1 MYNTGACIM
10 PIGSLGLIDDV
21 GMNEMRMVPSA
32 RCLYRSLG
40 KKDLY
45 AIWIGSK
52 PKFVNDFTG
61 IDSIGQ
67 KVALYIHSQ
76 RENLMK
82 KLHRLEK
89 LEERRGKPLET
100 KETPSNVYEVSKEK
114 GERTGSCPIGG
125 GSDIRH
131 PYSDEGS
138 HVERSD
144 NGTQDSQGPET
155 QEIDLCET
163 QEIDL
168 CETQEIDLCET
179 QEMLESDL
187 KSDVAEIDPRSMST
201 SPEVD
206 PNRKYWSD
214 TFREKQ
220 QELIRN
226 SKSSKAS
233 LCTEVAKAGTPSVAK
248 EGPPEMKGKK
258 VDPP

>member
-1 MYNTGACIM
+1 
-10 PIGSLGLIDDV
+10 
-21 GMNEMRMVPSA
+21 
-32 RCLYRSLG
+32 
-40 KKDLY
+40 
-45 AIWIGSK
+45 
-52 PKFVNDFTG
+52 
-61 IDSIGQ
+61 
-67 KVALYIHSQ
+67 
-76 RENLMK
+76 
-82 KLHRLEK
+82 
-89 LEERRGKPLET
+89 
-100 KETPSNVYEVSKEK
+100 VYEVSKEK

-138 HVERSD
+138 HVERSG
-144 NGTQDSQGPET
+144 NGTQDSQGP
-155 QEIDLCET
+155 
-163 QEIDL
+163 
-168 CETQEIDLCET
+168 ETQEIDLCET